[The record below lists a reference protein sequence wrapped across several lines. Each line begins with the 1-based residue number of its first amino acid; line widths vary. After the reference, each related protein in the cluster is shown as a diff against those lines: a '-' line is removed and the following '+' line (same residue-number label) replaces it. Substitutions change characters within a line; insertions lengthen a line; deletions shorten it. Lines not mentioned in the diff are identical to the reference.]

1 MKRLLLV
8 SLALALTASGCPRS
22 LERIEGVTAE
32 RSKLP
37 QPARFRGRI
46 GPIGPARRARM
57 TSSWQPGC
65 PVPLEDLRLLTL
77 RHWGFDG
84 RVRRGE
90 LVVHEDEARP
100 VVRAFREL
108 FRARFRIERME
119 LVDAYD
125 GDDERSMAANNTSA
139 FNCRGVPGSTAWS
152 EHAYGRAIDINPI
165 QNPEVRNG
173 EVSPATGR
181 AFVDRPRAAR
191 GMVLA
196 GGPVVGAFA
205 AIGWGWGGDWRSLR
219 DYQHFSANGR

>member
-1 MKRLLLV
+1 
-8 SLALALTASGCPRS
+8 
-22 LERIEGVTAE
+22 
-32 RSKLP
+32 
-37 QPARFRGRI
+37 
-46 GPIGPARRARM
+46 
-57 TSSWQPGC
+57 
-65 PVPLEDLRLLTL
+65 VPLEDLRLLTL